1 MQVHFSPLTENI
13 NYTPADEQFIIK
25 LNNIIKENLD
35 NSDLDAQFLVDKLCI
50 SLDLSL
56 QQDEQFAGSSCC
68 QIYTPHEN

>member
-1 MQVHFSPLTENI
+1 MQSAQKPTGDKEVICRFIFTSLTENI

-50 SLDLSL
+50 SRT
-56 QQDEQFAGSSCC
+56 SSS
-68 QIYTPHEN
+68 TR